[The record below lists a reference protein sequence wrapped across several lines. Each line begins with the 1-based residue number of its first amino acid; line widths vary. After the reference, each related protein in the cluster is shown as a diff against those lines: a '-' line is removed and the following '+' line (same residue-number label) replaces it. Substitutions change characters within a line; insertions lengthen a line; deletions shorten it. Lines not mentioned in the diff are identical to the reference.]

1 MQPNAQQRYVD
12 QGGKLT
18 PSGMELLRQM
28 AREIELL
35 KARVAELESA

>member
-12 QGGKLT
+12 QSGKLT
-18 PSGMELLRQM
+18 PAGMEILRQM

-35 KARVAELESA
+35 KARVADLESA

>member
-12 QGGKLT
+12 QAGKLT

-35 KARVAELESA
+35 KERVAALESV